1 MWAWSMLLLAGF
13 FEVAWA
19 YYLKS
24 SQGLSQLIP
33 TVLFVVTLSISMG
46 LLGFSVRTIPL
57 GVAYPVW
64 TGVGAVGSVLVG
76 SMLFSEPL
84 GALKLLFLALIVV
97 GIVGLKAVS

>member
-1 MWAWSMLLLAGF
+1 MWAWGMLLLVGF

-24 SQGLSQLIP
+24 SQGLSLLIP
-33 TVLFVVTLSISMG
+33 TVLFIVTLSISMG

-76 SMLFSEPL
+76 SLLFAEPL
-84 GALKLLFLALIVV
+84 GAMKLLFLALIVV
-97 GIVGLKAVS
+97 GIIGLKAVA

>member
-97 GIVGLKAVS
+97 GIVGLKALS